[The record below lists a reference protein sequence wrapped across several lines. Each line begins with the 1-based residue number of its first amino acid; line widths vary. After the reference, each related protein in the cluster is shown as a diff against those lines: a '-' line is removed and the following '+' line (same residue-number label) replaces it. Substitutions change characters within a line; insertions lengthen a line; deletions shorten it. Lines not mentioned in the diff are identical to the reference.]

1 LVVVLLTAIDTGN
14 LAKLIMCE
22 HWNFDGADSW
32 KLR

>member
-1 LVVVLLTAIDTGN
+1 LYLLTAIDTGI

-32 KLR
+32 EPR